1 MSVTIHLH
9 PDMIYRA
16 DDKESVETRGST
28 VGECIDHLLAQYP
41 GLYDLIFYKDGGLQ
55 SFLEVY
61 VNRRA
66 ATPNELSWPV
76 QDGDEIHL
84 VFTIAGG

>member
-9 PDMIYRA
+9 PDMTCRA
-16 DDKESVETRGST
+16 DDNESVETQGGT
-28 VGECIDHLLAQYP
+28 VGECIDHLLSQYP
-41 GLYDLIFYKDGGLQ
+41 GLYNLIFYKDGSLQ

-61 VNRRA
+61 VNREA

-76 QDGDEIHL
+76 RDGDEIHL